1 MTKNDFE
8 SLGMTYNDLKL
19 LNTPYNYL
27 KNDIMDKKVKRGPT
41 DRPTDR
47 PTDGP
52 TKWGVESRSTR
63 LKKGSRKSLER
74 SGMPS
79 LHSYWRGSANCFPDE
94 RRR

>member
-52 TKWGVESRSTR
+52 TKRGVESRSTR
-63 LKKGSRKSLER
+63 LKST
-74 SGMPS
+74 
-79 LHSYWRGSANCFPDE
+79 
-94 RRR
+94 